1 MKHLLCE
8 GEAKAWVTTCILG
21 DEVNVHNFNI
31 GYLDDETSMEAYKTM
46 RDKGTAVS
54 PAVYEQKVNIDGR
67 VAMVCANYGY

>member
-21 DEVNVHNFNI
+21 EESNVHNFNV
-31 GYLDDETSMEAYKTM
+31 GYLDDETSMYKYKKA
-46 RDKGTAVS
+46 RDAGASKVS
-54 PAVYEQKVNIDGR
+54 GVYEQKVNIDGR